1 MSPPVER
8 LSWINFRNMPLGVE
22 EAILVWKAAGFCY
35 SYRMV
40 AAARIL
46 INLLENLF
54 LLSAQLSTPLLPSLN
69 VIIQFSINKLT
80 RSKRKAQ
87 RMESIKGER
96 WVAMPDLFLLFVGD
110 FIMLNFWNEIFFFPL
125 SNFNFVYSQAY
136 SHPPK
141 RKMLETKR
149 GKSLYFCLT

>member
-1 MSPPVER
+1 
-8 LSWINFRNMPLGVE
+8 
-22 EAILVWKAAGFCY
+22 
-35 SYRMV
+35 MV

-96 WVAMPDLFLLFVGD
+96 WVAMPDLFLLFC
-110 FIMLNFWNEIFFFPL
+110 W
-125 SNFNFVYSQAY
+125 
-136 SHPPK
+136 
-141 RKMLETKR
+141 R
-149 GKSLYFCLT
+149 LYNAKLLK

>member
-1 MSPPVER
+1 MSPPVEL

-22 EAILVWKAAGFCY
+22 EAILVWKAGFCY
-35 SYRMV
+35 SFRMV

-87 RMESIKGER
+87 RMESIKGES
-96 WVAMPDLFLLFVGD
+96 WVAMLHLFLLFCWRLYNAKLLKWG
-110 FIMLNFWNEIFFFPL
+110 FFSL
-125 SNFNFVYSQAY
+125 SSFNFVYLS
-136 SHPPK
+136 S
-141 RKMLETKR
+141 
-149 GKSLYFCLT
+149 SLFTPSKT